1 MSPVRRVILL
11 SIILGTLG
19 IVVSIVIVAA
29 GGGFSGPAPSL
40 LSPPSSKDLWIVGE
54 GLRNNTQINYTLTAT
69 TPSGLSLF
77 DSIVSVR
84 FVQEGNDSWKANFD
98 IMNNS
103 REYVGSILLSKEYL
117 TNKQMPDGS
126 LADIYRIIESSLL
139 DIRNFVI
146 EPKYLVPGAVW
157 DDVVSGALTAPIRI
171 TGKDSLTI
179 NGTTIDSYVLQYD
192 LPSKISKIW
201 IAHGFPLPIKADVG
215 DPSSNTRYT
224 FEMQGYNSL

>member
-40 LSPPSSKDLWIVGE
+40 LSPPSSKDLWVVGE
-54 GLRNNTQINYTLTAT
+54 GLQNNTQINYTLTAT
-69 TPSGLSLF
+69 TPSGLSLI
-77 DSIVSVR
+77 DSIVSVH
-84 FVQEGNDSWKANFD
+84 FVQEGNDSWNASFN

-103 REYVGSILLSKEYL
+103 REYTGSIPLSKEYL

-126 LADIYRIIESSLL
+126 LADVYRIIESSLL
-139 DIRNFVI
+139 DIRNFAI

-171 TGKDSLTI
+171 TGKDSLAV
-179 NGTTIDSYVLQYD
+179 NGTRVDSFVLQYD

-224 FEMQGYNSL
+224 FQMQGYN

>member
-40 LSPPSSKDLWIVGE
+40 LSPPSSKDLWVVGE
-54 GLRNNTQINYTLTAT
+54 GLQNNTQINYTLTAT
-69 TPSGLSLF
+69 TPSGLSLI
-77 DSIVSVR
+77 DSIVSVH
-84 FVQEGNDSWKANFD
+84 FVQEGNDSWNANFN

-103 REYVGSILLSKEYL
+103 REYTGSILLSKEYL
-117 TNKQMPDGS
+117 TNKQMPEGS
-126 LADIYRIIESSLL
+126 LADVYRIIESSLL
-139 DIRNFVI
+139 DIRNFAI

-171 TGKDSLTI
+171 TGKDSLAV
-179 NGTTIDSYVLQYD
+179 NGTRVDSFVLQYD

-224 FEMQGYNSL
+224 FQMQGYN

>member
-54 GLRNNTQINYTLTAT
+54 GLQNNTQLNYTLTAT
-69 TPSGLSLF
+69 TPSGLSLI
-77 DSIVSVR
+77 DSIVSVH
-84 FVQEGNDSWKANFD
+84 FVQEGNDSWKANFN

-103 REYVGSILLSKEYL
+103 REYTGSILLSKEYL

-126 LADIYRIIESSLL
+126 LADVYRIIESSLL
-139 DIRNFVI
+139 DIRNFAL

-171 TGKDSLTI
+171 TGKDSLKV
-179 NGTTIDSYVLQYD
+179 NGTTVDSFVLQYD

-224 FEMQGYNSL
+224 FQMQGYN

>member
-54 GLRNNTQINYTLTAT
+54 GLQNNTQLNYTLTAT
-69 TPSGLSLF
+69 TPSGLSLI
-77 DSIVSVR
+77 DSIVSVH
-84 FVQEGNDSWKANFD
+84 FVQEGNDSWKANFN

-103 REYVGSILLSKEYL
+103 REYTGSILLSKEYL

-126 LADIYRIIESSLL
+126 LADVYRIIESSLL
-139 DIRNFVI
+139 DIRNLAI

-171 TGKDSLTI
+171 TGKDSLKV
-179 NGTTIDSYVLQYD
+179 NGTTVDSFVLQYD

-215 DPSSNTRYT
+215 DPGSSTRYT
-224 FEMQGYNSL
+224 FQMQGYN

>member
-19 IVVSIVIVAA
+19 IIVSIVIVAA

-54 GLRNNTQINYTLTAT
+54 GIQNNMQINYTLTAT
-69 TPSGLSLF
+69 TSSGLSLI
-77 DSIVSVR
+77 DSIVSVH
-84 FVQEGNDSWKANFD
+84 FVQEGNDSWKANFK

-103 REYVGSILLSKEYL
+103 REYTGSILLSKGYL
-117 TNKQMPDGS
+117 TNKQIPEGS
-126 LADIYRIIESSLL
+126 LADVYRIIESSLL
-139 DIRNFVI
+139 DIRNFAI

-171 TGKDSLTI
+171 TGKDSLKV
-179 NGTTIDSYVLQYD
+179 NGTTVDSFVLQYD

-224 FEMQGYNSL
+224 FQMQGYN

>member
-40 LSPPSSKDLWIVGE
+40 LSPPSSKDLWVVGE
-54 GLRNNTQINYTLTAT
+54 GLQNNTQINYTLTAT
-69 TPSGLSLF
+69 TPSGLSLI
-77 DSIVSVR
+77 DSIVSVH
-84 FVQEGNDSWKANFD
+84 FVQEGNDSWKANFN

-103 REYVGSILLSKEYL
+103 REYTGSILLSKEYL

-126 LADIYRIIESSLL
+126 LADVYRIIESSLL
-139 DIRNFVI
+139 DIRNFAI

-171 TGKDSLTI
+171 TGKDSLKV
-179 NGTTIDSYVLQYD
+179 NGTTVDSFVLQYD

-215 DPSSNTRYT
+215 DPSSNTRYI
-224 FEMQGYNSL
+224 FQMQGYN

>member
-40 LSPPSSKDLWIVGE
+40 LSPPSSKDLWVVGE
-54 GLRNNTQINYTLTAT
+54 GLQNNTQINYTLTAT
-69 TPSGLSLF
+69 TPSGLSLI
-77 DSIVSVR
+77 DSIVSVH
-84 FVQEGNDSWKANFD
+84 FVQEGNDSWKANFN

-103 REYVGSILLSKEYL
+103 REYTGSILLSKEYL
-117 TNKQMPDGS
+117 TNKQMPEGS
-126 LADIYRIIESSLL
+126 LADVYRIIESSLL
-139 DIRNFVI
+139 DIRNFAI

-171 TGKDSLTI
+171 TGKDSLKV
-179 NGTTIDSYVLQYD
+179 NGTTVDSFVLQYD

-224 FEMQGYNSL
+224 FQMQGYN

>member
-19 IVVSIVIVAA
+19 IIVSIVIVAA

-54 GLRNNTQINYTLTAT
+54 GLQNNTQINYTLTAT
-69 TPSGLSLF
+69 TPSGLSLI
-77 DSIVSVR
+77 DSIVSVH
-84 FVQEGNDSWKANFD
+84 FVQGNDSWNANFN
-98 IMNNS
+98 IINS
-103 REYVGSILLSKEYL
+103 SRDYDGSVLLSREYL
-117 TNKQMPDGS
+117 TNRQKPEGS
-126 LADIYRIIESSLL
+126 LADVYRIIESSLF
-139 DIRNFVI
+139 DIRNFAT

-157 DDVVSGALTAPIRI
+157 DDVISGALTAPIRI
-171 TGKDSLTI
+171 TGKDSLNV
-179 NGTTIDSYVLQYD
+179 NGTKVDTYVLQYD

-215 DPSSNTRYT
+215 DPGSNTRYS
-224 FEMQGYNSL
+224 FEMQGYK

>member
-1 MSPVRRVILL
+1 MSPVRRIILL

-54 GLRNNTQINYTLTAT
+54 GIQNNTQINYTLTAT
-69 TPSGLSLF
+69 TPSGLSLI
-77 DSIVSVR
+77 DSIVSVH
-84 FVQEGNDSWKANFD
+84 FVQEGNDSWKANFN

-103 REYVGSILLSKEYL
+103 REYTGSILLSKEYL
-117 TNKQMPDGS
+117 TNKQMPEGS
-126 LADIYRIIESSLL
+126 LADVYRIIESSLL
-139 DIRNFVI
+139 DIRNFAI

-157 DDVVSGALTAPIRI
+157 DDVVSGALNAPIRI
-171 TGKDSLTI
+171 TGKDSVAV
-179 NGTTIDSYVLQYD
+179 NGAIVDSFVLQYD

-201 IAHGFPLPIKADVG
+201 IAHGFPLPIKANVG

-224 FEMQGYNSL
+224 FQMQGYN

>member
-40 LSPPSSKDLWIVGE
+40 LSPPSSKDLWVVGE
-54 GLRNNTQINYTLTAT
+54 GLQNTTQINYTLTAT
-69 TPSGLSLF
+69 TPSGLSLI
-77 DSIVSVR
+77 DSTVSVH
-84 FVQEGNDSWKANFD
+84 FVQEGNDSWKANFN

-103 REYVGSILLSKEYL
+103 RDYTGSILLSKEYL
-117 TNKQMPDGS
+117 TNKQMPEGS
-126 LADIYRIIESSLL
+126 LADVYRIIESSLL
-139 DIRNFVI
+139 DIRNFAI

-171 TGKDSLTI
+171 TGKDSLKV
-179 NGTTIDSYVLQYD
+179 NGTTVDSFVLQYD

-224 FEMQGYNSL
+224 FQMQGYN

>member
-40 LSPPSSKDLWIVGE
+40 LSPPSSKDLWTVGE
-54 GLRNNTQINYTLTAT
+54 GIQNNTQINYTLTAT
-69 TPSGLSLF
+69 TPSGLSLI
-77 DSIVSVR
+77 DSIVSVH
-84 FVQEGNDSWKANFD
+84 FVQEGNDSWKANFK

-103 REYVGSILLSKEYL
+103 REYTGSILLSKEYL

-126 LADIYRIIESSLL
+126 LADVYRIIESSLL
-139 DIRNFVI
+139 DIRNFAI

-171 TGKDSLTI
+171 TGKDSLKV
-179 NGTTIDSYVLQYD
+179 NGTTVDSFVLQYD

-224 FEMQGYNSL
+224 FQMQGYN

>member
-54 GLRNNTQINYTLTAT
+54 GLQNNTQINYTLTTT
-69 TPSGLSLF
+69 TPSGLSLI
-77 DSIVSVR
+77 DSIVSVH
-84 FVQEGNDSWKANFD
+84 FVQEGNDSWNANFN
-98 IMNNS
+98 IINNS
-103 REYVGSILLSKEYL
+103 RDYDGSVLLSREYL
-117 TNKQMPDGS
+117 TNRQKPEGS
-126 LADIYRIIESSLL
+126 LADVYRIIESSLF
-139 DIRNFVI
+139 DIRNFAI

-171 TGKDSLTI
+171 TGKDSLNV
-179 NGTTIDSYVLQYD
+179 NGTKVDTYVLQYD

-215 DPSSNTRYT
+215 DPGSNTRYS
-224 FEMQGYNSL
+224 FEMQGYK

>member
-54 GLRNNTQINYTLTAT
+54 GIQNNTQINYTLTAT
-69 TPSGLSLF
+69 TPSGLSLI
-77 DSIVSVR
+77 DSIVSVH
-84 FVQEGNDSWKANFD
+84 FVQVGNDSWKANFN

-103 REYVGSILLSKEYL
+103 REYTGSILLSKEYL

-126 LADIYRIIESSLL
+126 LADVYRIIESSLL
-139 DIRNFVI
+139 DIRNF
-146 EPKYLVPGAVW
+146 AR
-157 DDVVSGALTAPIRI
+157 T
-171 TGKDSLTI
+171 
-179 NGTTIDSYVLQYD
+179 
-192 LPSKISKIW
+192 
-201 IAHGFPLPIKADVG
+201 
-215 DPSSNTRYT
+215 
-224 FEMQGYNSL
+224 